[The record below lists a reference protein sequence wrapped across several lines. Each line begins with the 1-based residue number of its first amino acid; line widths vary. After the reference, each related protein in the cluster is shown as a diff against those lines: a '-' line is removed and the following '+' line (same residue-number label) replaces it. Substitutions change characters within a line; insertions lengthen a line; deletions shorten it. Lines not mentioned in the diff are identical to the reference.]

1 MRHDIPASQERPA
14 GAAGNT
20 GAQRYA
26 PIARHAVIGD
36 RRTAALVTDDGS
48 IDWWCLPNFDGQPVL
63 AGLLDVDQGGRWR
76 LGPEARIAG
85 AQHYIDHSAVVR
97 TRWSQPA
104 SGLELTDCMLW
115 PDRPAGDHLEHRRV
129 IEGAFIPCTFW
140 LVSALAKTGRHDEAE
155 RLLKQ
160 VEEFYGP
167 LGLFSE
173 QADPRTGAAL
183 GNTPLLFSHAEH
195 LKAGMDL
202 AMSAPLEMLHLAAGK
217 VAAGITRL
225 VQ

>member
-1 MRHDIPASQERPA
+1 MLDTIDAIQRELQQDGFVWRFTPASLGQQGLP
-14 GAAGNT
+14 
-20 GAQRYA
+20 
-26 PIARHAVIGD
+26 
-36 RRTAALVTDDGS
+36 LDG
-48 IDWWCLPNFDGQPVL
+48 V
-63 AGLLDVDQGGRWR
+63 
-76 LGPEARIAG
+76 
-85 AQHYIDHSAVVR
+85 
-97 TRWSQPA
+97 
-104 SGLELTDCMLW
+104 
-115 PDRPAGDHLEHRRV
+115 
-129 IEGAFIPCTFW
+129 EGAFIPCTFW